1 LEQATMQD
9 LDSQQLESENEDFIK
24 SEMSDENSNELNE
37 SASEDAQLQTF
48 LKLKEHGQS
57 SRTKALRLKENDV
70 IVAIDGSSY
79 HESIDQLVDL
89 LSSGEED
96 DKWLL
101 TVWRNGKFFEIFTR
115 GPLGGIFE
123 FTRPEE
129 SQMIM
134 ELFQKREMGQK
145 EEYRIFEALRDVK
158 RVVDVYD
165 TTHTQLAV
173 ILPPVWL
180 VQQKMWEPLLA
191 ILCVY
196 LITFSVNI
204 YLFILAVDLVGL
216 YLRKGQVTLRRSY
229 GLFQDRQVWAIVAAR
244 SDKEAQEM
252 CRNLDEKVNFIN
264 AVVKPYKKE
273 VPKRKKK
280 NKSGNVLKASQQYT

>member
-1 LEQATMQD
+1 MQD
-9 LDSQQLESENEDFIK
+9 LDSQQSESENEDFIK
-24 SEMSDENSNELNE
+24 SEMSDEKSNELNE
-37 SASEDAQLQTF
+37 SSSEEAQLQTF

-70 IVAIDGSSY
+70 IVAVDGSSY
-79 HESIDQLVDL
+79 HESIDKLVDL
-89 LSSGEED
+89 LSSGEEGD
-96 DKWLL
+96 MWLL

-204 YLFILAVDLVGL
+204 YLFILAVVLVGL

-273 VPKRKKK
+273 VPKPRKK

>member
-1 LEQATMQD
+1 MQD
-9 LDSQQLESENEDFIK
+9 LDSQQSESENEDFIK

-37 SASEDAQLQTF
+37 SSSEEAQLQTF

-79 HESIDQLVDL
+79 HESIDKLVDL

-96 DKWLL
+96 DMWLL

-204 YLFILAVDLVGL
+204 YLFILAVVLVGL

-252 CRNLDEKVNFIN
+252 CRNLDERVNFIN

-273 VPKRKKK
+273 VPKPRKK

>member
-1 LEQATMQD
+1 MQD
-9 LDSQQLESENEDFIK
+9 LDSQQSESENEDFIK
-24 SEMSDENSNELNE
+24 PEMSDENSNELNE
-37 SASEDAQLQTF
+37 SSSEEAQLQTF

-79 HESIDQLVDL
+79 HESIDKLVDL

-96 DKWLL
+96 DMWLL

-204 YLFILAVDLVGL
+204 YLFILAVVLVGL

-252 CRNLDEKVNFIN
+252 CRNLDEKINFIN

-273 VPKRKKK
+273 VPKPRKK

>member
-1 LEQATMQD
+1 MQD
-9 LDSQQLESENEDFIK
+9 FDNQQTQSRMDELSGSQI
-24 SEMSDENSNELNE
+24 SDENLKELEENTSQE
-37 SASEDAQLQTF
+37 GLLQTF

-57 SRTKALRLKENDV
+57 SRTRALRLKENDIV
-70 IVAIDGSSY
+70 VAIDGNSY
-79 HESIDQLVDL
+79 HDSIDNMVDL
-89 LSSGEED
+89 LSSGEEGD
-96 DKWLL
+96 MWLL
-101 TVWRNGKFFEIFTR
+101 TIWRNGKFFEIFTR

-123 FTRPEE
+123 FTRPDE

-134 ELFQKREMGQK
+134 ELFQKREMGEK

-165 TTHTQLAV
+165 TTHSQVAV

-180 VQQKMWEPLLA
+180 LQQKMWEPLLA

-204 YLFILAVDLVGL
+204 FLFILAAILVAL

-229 GLFQDRQVWAIVAAR
+229 GMFQDRQVWAIVAAR

-252 CRNLDEKVNFIN
+252 CRGLDEKVNFIN
-264 AVVKPYKKE
+264 ALIKPYKKE
-273 VPKRKKK
+273 VPKPRKK
-280 NKSGNVLKASQQYT
+280 NRSGNVMKASKQFT

>member
-1 LEQATMQD
+1 MQD
-9 LDSQQLESENEDFIK
+9 LDTKQSQSQNHDSPDLD
-24 SEMSDENSNELNE
+24 MSNENLE
-37 SASEDAQLQTF
+37 ELQEATSEENILQTF

-57 SRTKALRLKENDV
+57 SRTRALRLKENDI

-79 HESIDQLVDL
+79 HDSIDNMVDL
-89 LSSGEED
+89 LSSGEEGD
-96 DKWLL
+96 LWLL
-101 TVWRNGKFFEIFTR
+101 TIWRNGKFFEVFTR

-123 FTRPEE
+123 FTRPDE
-129 SQMIM
+129 SQMIL
-134 ELFQKREMGQK
+134 ELFQKREMGEK

-165 TTHTQLAV
+165 TTHSQTGV

-180 VQQKMWEPLLA
+180 LQQKMWEPLLA

-204 YLFILAVDLVGL
+204 FLFILAVILVAL
-216 YLRKGQVTLRRSY
+216 YFRKGQVTLRRSY
-229 GLFQDRQVWAIVAAR
+229 GMFQDRQVWAILAAR

-252 CRNLDEKVNFIN
+252 CRGLDEKVNFIN
-264 AVVKPYKKE
+264 ALVKPYKKE
-273 VPKRKKK
+273 LTKPKKK
-280 NKSGNVLKASQQYT
+280 NKSGNVPKISQQYT

>member
-1 LEQATMQD
+1 MQD
-9 LDSQQLESENEDFIK
+9 LDTQEAQSLNGDNPDLDISND
-24 SEMSDENSNELNE
+24 SLNELE
-37 SASEDAQLQTF
+37 EGTSEENVLQTF

-70 IVAIDGSSY
+70 IVAIDGNSY
-79 HESIDQLVDL
+79 HDSVDKMVDL
-89 LSSGEED
+89 LSSGEEGD
-96 DKWLL
+96 LWLL
-101 TVWRNGKFFEIFTR
+101 TIWRNGKFFEVFTR

-123 FTRPEE
+123 FTRPDE
-129 SQMIM
+129 SQMIF
-134 ELFQKREMGQK
+134 ELFQKREMGEK

-165 TTHTQLAV
+165 TTHSQVAV

-180 VQQKMWEPLLA
+180 LQQKMWEPLLA

-204 YLFILAVDLVGL
+204 FLFILAVILIAL

-229 GLFQDRQVWAIVAAR
+229 GMFQDRNVWAILAAR

-252 CRNLDEKVNFIN
+252 CRGLDEKVNFIN
-264 AVVKPYKKE
+264 AQVKPYKNE
-273 VPKRKKK
+273 VTKPKKI
-280 NKSGNVLKASQQYT
+280 NKSGNVLKAPQQYT

>member
-1 LEQATMQD
+1 MQD
-9 LDSQQLESENEDFIK
+9 SDSQQTEGLKEHFSDPEMFSENP
-24 SEMSDENSNELNE
+24 NELDE
-37 SASEDAQLQTF
+37 ISSEGEQLQTF

-57 SRTKALRLKENDV
+57 SRTRALRLKENDV
-70 IVAIDGSSY
+70 IVAIDGNSY
-79 HESIDQLVDL
+79 HESVDNMVDL
-89 LSSGEED
+89 LSSGEEGET
-96 DKWLL
+96 WLL
-101 TVWRNGKFFEIFTR
+101 TIWRNGKFFEIFTR

-134 ELFQKREMGQK
+134 DLFQKREMGQK
-145 EEYRIFEALRDVK
+145 EDYRIYEALRDVK

-165 TTHTQLAV
+165 TTHSQVAI

-180 VQQKMWEPLLA
+180 IQQKMWEPLLA

-204 YLFILAVDLVGL
+204 FLFVLAVILIGL
-216 YLRKGQVTLRRSY
+216 YFRKGQVTLRRSY
-229 GLFQDRQVWAIVAAR
+229 GMFQDRQVWAIVAAR

-252 CRNLDEKVNFIN
+252 CRNIDEKVNFLN
-264 AVVKPYKKE
+264 ALVKPYKKE
-273 VPKRKKK
+273 ISKPRRR
-280 NKSGNVLKASQQYT
+280 NKSGNVLKVSQQYT

>member
-1 LEQATMQD
+1 MQD
-9 LDSQQLESENEDFIK
+9 LDTQQAQSLNGDNPDLDISND
-24 SEMSDENSNELNE
+24 SLNELE
-37 SASEDAQLQTF
+37 EGTSEENVLQTF

-70 IVAIDGSSY
+70 IVAIDGNSY
-79 HESIDQLVDL
+79 HDSVDKMVDL
-89 LSSGEED
+89 LSSGEEGD
-96 DKWLL
+96 LWLL
-101 TVWRNGKFFEIFTR
+101 TIWRNGKFFEVFTR

-123 FTRPEE
+123 FTRPDE
-129 SQMIM
+129 SQMIF
-134 ELFQKREMGQK
+134 ELFQKREMGEK

-165 TTHTQLAV
+165 TTHSQVAV

-180 VQQKMWEPLLA
+180 LQQKMWEPLLA

-204 YLFILAVDLVGL
+204 FLFILAVILVAL

-229 GLFQDRQVWAIVAAR
+229 SMFQDRNVWAILAAR

-252 CRNLDEKVNFIN
+252 CRGLDEKVNFIN
-264 AVVKPYKKE
+264 AQVKPYKKE
-273 VPKRKKK
+273 VTKPKKI

>member
-1 LEQATMQD
+1 MQD
-9 LDSQQLESENEDFIK
+9 LDNQQTQNQNGSTSD
-24 SEMSDENSNELNE
+24 SEMPNENLNELEDAPSDEGR
-37 SASEDAQLQTF
+37 LQTF

-57 SRTKALRLKENDV
+57 SRTRALRLKENDIV
-70 IVAIDGSSY
+70 VAIDGVSY
-79 HESIDQLVDL
+79 HDTIDNMVDL
-89 LSSGEED
+89 LSSGEEGD
-96 DKWLL
+96 MWLL
-101 TVWRNGKFFEIFTR
+101 TIWRNGKFFELFTR

-145 EEYRIFEALRDVK
+145 DEYRIFEALRDVK

-165 TTHTQLAV
+165 TTHSQVAV

-180 VQQKMWEPLLA
+180 LQQKMWEPLLA

-204 YLFILAVDLVGL
+204 FLFIMAVILLGL
-216 YLRKGQVTLRRSY
+216 YFKKGQVTLRRSY
-229 GLFQDRQVWAIVAAR
+229 GLFQDRQVWAILAAR
-244 SDKEAQEM
+244 SDLEAQEM
-252 CRNLDEKVNFIN
+252 CRNLDEKVNFVN
-264 AVVKPYKKE
+264 TLVKPYKKE
-273 VPKRKKK
+273 VPRHRKKT
-280 NKSGNVLKASQQYT
+280 KSGNVPKISQQFT